1 MENNINLIITLSDN
15 TKYMILDQ
23 GNYDSK
29 GYYLTSKLDSED
41 NLTEEFNILE
51 DNNGMI
57 SEVKEENLLQA
68 LVKYFQ
74 ERLVVVA

>member
-29 GYYLTSKLDSED
+29 GYYLTSKLDSKD